1 MQFTLVLAALTAGL
15 THAAPV
21 VERDLPLPSGANLQ
35 LVNGAAHT
43 SGGILSTASSKK
55 L

>member
-1 MQFTLVLAALTAGL
+1 MQFTLVLAALASAL
-15 THAAPV
+15 THAAPL
-21 VERDLPLPSGANLQ
+21 VERELPLPSGANHQ
-35 LVNGAAHT
+35 LVNGAAHS